1 VGRRLLLRWWP
12 LVLAAALVWPVAAA
26 VPRAGWDA
34 YTRAGLAALEAGRYV
49 EAETML
55 KAALGLVEVSPRADR
70 RLAES
75 LGNLANLF
83 ITLHRYEKAE
93 PLVLRA
99 LAVEE
104 RRAGARHPAVAA
116 VLTDYLD
123 LLRRLGRHGELPAVE
138 ARLRAILADPTV
150 RAPSLVWEK
159 RGAGPGDL
167 DRDEDECGVTARY
180 GGTPYGPLIDP
191 DEFTRCVESRGW
203 RKTVV
208 APAKEGSP

>member
-1 VGRRLLLRWWP
+1 MGRLLLRWWP
-12 LVLAAALVWPVAAA
+12 VVLAAVLVWPVAAA
-26 VPRAGWDA
+26 VPRTGWDA
-34 YTRAGLAALEAGRYV
+34 YTRAGLDAREAGRYV

-55 KAALGLVEVSPRADR
+55 KAALRLVDVSPRADR

-83 ITLHRYEKAE
+83 ITLHRYEEAE
-93 PLVLRA
+93 PLILRA
-99 LAVEE
+99 LAAEE
-104 RRAGARHPAVAA
+104 RRAGAHHPAVAA
-116 VLTDYLD
+116 VLTDYLV
-123 LLRRLGRHGELPAVE
+123 LLRRLGRLNELPAVE

-159 RGAGPGDL
+159 RGADPEDL
-167 DRDEDECGVTARY
+167 DRDEAECREKARY

-191 DEFTRCVESRGW
+191 DRFTRCIESRGW